1 MAGSRFR
8 ELRPY
13 CRASRHSKRH
23 VIVSGAWPCDPKP
36 GSSPKTCSPV
46 VAALTVCGVTLFVF
60 TSKGSKGSRVQ
71 RAQKHH
77 CLQNAQR
84 TCSVA
89 AVLRLIR
96 SVRKCLG
103 EGRKGTHA
111 YKIQSVKS
119 HGKEVACFMRILTS
133 VRECLG
139 EGRKGTLAYKRQR
152 VSSRGKEAQASCLA
166 KGRTGTR
173 ALASS
178 GRETHAFASR
188 WLKVCH

>member
-13 CRASRHSKRH
+13 CRASSHSKRH

-103 EGRKGTHA
+103 EGRKGT
-111 YKIQSVKS
+111 
-119 HGKEVACFMRILTS
+119 
-133 VRECLG
+133 
-139 EGRKGTLAYKRQR
+139 LAYKRQR